1 MVVVVLNLETA
12 IKIPH
17 KKKAISILKSG
28 LKKYDE

>member
-17 KKKAISILKSG
+17 KKKGNFYTEKWIEKIR
-28 LKKYDE
+28 